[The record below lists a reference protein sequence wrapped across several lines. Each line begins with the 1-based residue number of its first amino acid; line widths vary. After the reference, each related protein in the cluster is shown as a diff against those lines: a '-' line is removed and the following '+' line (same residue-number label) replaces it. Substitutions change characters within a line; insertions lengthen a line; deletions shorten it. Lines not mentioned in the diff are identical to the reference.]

1 MAGTINTGRGKR
13 RRNAEIN
20 VVPYIDVMLVLLVI
34 FMVTAPLLTQGI
46 DVQLPEA
53 ANAPL
58 PTEDQPITMTI
69 DKSGRYYLD
78 VGAGNDK
85 ALSDDDLTDTIAK
98 VIRQK
103 PDTLVLV
110 RADNG
115 VPYGDVVRGM
125 TLVQAAGANKIGF
138 VTDPKSIAK
147 SASPK
152 RPRG

>member
-1 MAGTINTGRGKR
+1 MAGALNGRSGKR
-13 RRNAEIN
+13 RLNAEIN

-46 DVQLPEA
+46 DVQLPETSSQ
-53 ANAPL
+53 PL

-69 DKSGRYYLD
+69 DKGGRYYLD
-78 VGAGNDK
+78 VGAGTDK
-85 ALSDDDLTDTIAK
+85 PLSDDDVMDTIGK

-125 TLVQAAGANKIGF
+125 SLVQAAGANKIGF
-138 VTDPKSIAK
+138 VTDPKSISK
-147 SASPK
+147 STDPK